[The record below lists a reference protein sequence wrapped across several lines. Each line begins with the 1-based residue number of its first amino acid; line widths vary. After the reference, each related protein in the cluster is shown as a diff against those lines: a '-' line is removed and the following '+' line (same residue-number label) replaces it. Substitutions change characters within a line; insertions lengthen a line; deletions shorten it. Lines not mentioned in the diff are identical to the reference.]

1 MRPNPFYS
9 QGFQGGL
16 NTRDASYDVEQNQAR
31 DLLNVLGTTHGAVRK
46 REGNTTLA
54 TTASALLSLL
64 PVEVTATKYLIGQG
78 GTAFYKIDAA
88 GTVTTITGTTTP
100 TAGARWSHIQA
111 QAITGQGPV
120 YLSNGVDT
128 PQQWTGSG
136 NLADWTAV
144 SGNLPN
150 GKYLKT
156 MNNRTWVAGMAA
168 YTPSGGSAV
177 ADPGSTLV
185 FSAIGDSRTW
195 PAQNVVQFDPNDGD
209 FITGLASVGPYLLV
223 FKRRKVFVVYDLDT
237 GANRRLTDNTGCV
250 APRSIV
256 ETPQGTFFLSL
267 DRGVYTTDGAHLTLV
282 SDVIRPTIDA
292 ILPAQRASAAGA
304 FHNNHYYLSVS
315 LVNTS
320 APDTTLDFD
329 TTLGSWWKHS
339 FAANQFAVWTPSTK
353 QQLYAAPPA
362 SRVDNCL
369 VAGTFTDN
377 GAGFQA
383 YWTGAWMSP
392 SYFRRRIIQTPDY
405 KKRLRGVRFDGS
417 GVLNLSLAKD
427 FSGSPT
433 FVKAFD
439 FTGTQTVYGGV
450 DTYGGGG
457 TFGDPQGTQQGRAFS
472 MGTART
478 FSLQWGSE
486 ATSTAGWEVEN
497 FIMLMADRSD

>member
-16 NTRDASYDVEQNQAR
+16 NTRDAAYDVEQNQAR

-54 TTASALLSLL
+54 TPANALLSLL
-64 PVEVTATKYLIGQG
+64 PVEVTATKWLLGQG

-88 GTVTTITGTTTP
+88 GAVTTITGTTTP
-100 TAGARWSHIQA
+100 SAGVRWSHIQA

-144 SGNLPN
+144 SGTLPN

-156 MNNRTWVAGMAA
+156 MNNRVWVAGMSA

-177 ADPGSTLV
+177 GDAGSTLV
-185 FSAIGDSRTW
+185 FSEIGDARTW
-195 PAQNVVQFDPNDGD
+195 PASNVVQFDPNDGD

-256 ETPQGTFFLSL
+256 ETPGGTFFLSL
-267 DRGVYTTDGAHLTLV
+267 DRGVYTTDGSHLTLV

-292 ILPAQRASAAGA
+292 ILPGQRANAAAA

-315 LVNTS
+315 LVDS
-320 APDTTLDFD
+320 AAPDHTLDFD

-339 FAANQFAVWTPSTK
+339 FAANQFAVWTPTTQ
-353 QQLYAAPPA
+353 QQLYAAPPIA
-362 SRVDNCL
+362 RVDRCL
-369 VAGTFTDN
+369 AAGTFTDN
-377 GAGFQA
+377 GSGFQS

-405 KKRLRGVRFDGS
+405 KKRLRGVRFDGAGKVS
-417 GVLNLSLAKD
+417 LSLAKD
-427 FSGSPT
+427 FAGDPT
-433 FVKAFD
+433 LVKSFD
-439 FTGTQTVYGGV
+439 FTGTQTVYGGA
-450 DTYGGGG
+450 DTFGGGG
-457 TFGDPQGTQQGRAFS
+457 IFGDPQGTQQGRAFS
-472 MGTART
+472 MGTARA
-478 FSLQWGSE
+478 FSLQWSSD
-486 ATSTAGWEVEN
+486 ATSTVGWEVEN
-497 FIMLMADRSD
+497 FILLMADRSD